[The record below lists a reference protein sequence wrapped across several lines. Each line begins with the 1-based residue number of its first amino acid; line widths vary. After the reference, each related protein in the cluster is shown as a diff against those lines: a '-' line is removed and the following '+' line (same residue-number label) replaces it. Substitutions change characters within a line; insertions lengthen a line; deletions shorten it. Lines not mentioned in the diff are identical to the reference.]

1 MVSRSLSVRLILLA
15 SFGLV
20 AVEAEACGTPVVAWN
35 NGSVPE
41 VLADG
46 ETGFV
51 VDTVEEAVKAVGEV
65 ARLSR
70 RACRRAFEQRFDAT
84 RMAQNYVEVYSRLI
98 ETAGWHRSGLIRPDS
113 GESDVTVWPTLAHI
127 S

>member
-1 MVSRSLSVRLILLA
+1 MIESL
-15 SFGLV
+15 
-20 AVEAEACGTPVVAWN
+20 ACGTPVIAWN

-51 VDTVEEAVKAVGEV
+51 MDTIDDAVKAVAGV

-70 RACRRAFEQRFDAT
+70 HACRQAFEQRFDAT
-84 RMAQNYVEVYSRLI
+84 RMARNYVDVYSRLI
-98 ETAGWHRSGLIRPDS
+98 HKAGHHQAPSRDM
-113 GESDVTVWPTLAHI
+113 EATVWPTLSHV